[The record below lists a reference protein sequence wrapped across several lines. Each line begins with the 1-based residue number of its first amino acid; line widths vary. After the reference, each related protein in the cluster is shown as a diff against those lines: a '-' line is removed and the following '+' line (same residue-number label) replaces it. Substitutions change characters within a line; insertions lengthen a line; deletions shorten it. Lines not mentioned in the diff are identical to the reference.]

1 MRMIPSIRLENRQQ
15 QQHSELRIS
24 IAKVSVKDGVAEVL
38 AMETM
43 SVMPI
48 EDRVAMSLVVVARDG
63 INGLR
68 VDNGIIKI
76 SD

>member
-1 MRMIPSIRLENRQQ
+1 M
-15 QQHSELRIS
+15 
-24 IAKVSVKDGVAEVL
+24 SVKDGVAEVL

-43 SVMPI
+43 SVIPI

-68 VDNGIIKI
+68 VGNEIIKI